1 VTNCYSFYRDIAV
14 IDEKGYGQIVGRAK
28 DMLIRGGENVYPREI
43 EELLH
48 THPAVAE
55 AHVIGVPDMRLGE
68 EVCAWI
74 RLRAG
79 HTVTEDEMKAFC
91 KEKVNVST
99 LFRAI

>member
-1 VTNCYSFYRDIAV
+1 M
-14 IDEKGYGQIVGRAK
+14 DEKGYGQIVGRAK

-74 RLRAG
+74 RLRSG
-79 HTVTEDEMKAFC
+79 HTVTEDEMKEFC
-91 KEKVNVST
+91 KEKVNVSST
-99 LFRAI
+99 Y